1 MNSVFTAAG
10 IQTRVVYRFDYT
22 DPNIEW
28 ADAIVTTGG
37 DGTFLLAASRIL
49 DRNKPLIGFNSD
61 PTRSKGQ
68 LCLPQKYSVEV
79 QEAVDKLLKVNIM
92 MTIAIYYSILLF
104 NLILNDRNCDEPF
117 IILSYIFSRL
127 ANYCLLYPTDMSHH
141 AM

>member
-10 IQTRVVYRFDYT
+10 IETRVVYRFDYT

-79 QEAVDKLLKVNIM
+79 QEAIDKLLKVSTVIR
-92 MTIAIYYSILLF
+92 TDTYCTVF
-104 NLILNDRNCDEPF
+104 TVCFF
-117 IILSYIFSRL
+117 ISRITKSLSGMHFITFLSGEIPL
-127 ANYCLLYPTDMSHH
+127 DIPQEDSSHVNWR
-141 AM
+141 

>member
-10 IQTRVVYRFDYT
+10 IETRVIYRFDYS

-79 QEAVDKLLKVNIM
+79 QEAVDKLLKVSMIIR
-92 MTIAIYYSILLF
+92 TVVYHSLLLF
-104 NLILNDRNCDEPF
+104 YLF
-117 IILSYIFSRL
+117 F
-127 ANYCLLYPTDMSHH
+127 
-141 AM
+141 